1 MGILPTDEAA
11 IGNKSFTNVAVDYF
25 WCILVKLTKLTRFKT
40 AKAKQ
45 WGVICICLSTF
56 TFHSEL
62 SGDLSTDLFLLT
74 MRIFISRRKRVSYAL
89 RQ

>member
-25 WCILVKLTKLTRFKT
+25 WRILVKLTKLTRSKT
-40 AKAKQ
+40 PKAKQ
-45 WGVICICLSTF
+45 WGIICTCVNTF
-56 TFHSEL
+56 TVHSEL
-62 SGDLSTDLFLLT
+62 SGDLSMDLLLLT
-74 MRIFISRRKRVSYAL
+74 MRIFISQRKRVSYAL